1 MSKYYKIKGLK
12 VRVSD
17 HEPNFSM
24 NKFRGVSD
32 IELYIKSADNR
43 LLSVTSQLEC
53 VCDRRN
59 LDINDFQEIVNDF
72 QDGTYDINYFSRK
85 VEEVEEE
92 SNFASLNSL
101 RNLKEQALKS
111 NAEKLQGYTLSRFA
125 KHAEI
130 KALSEKTGVSQS
142 FIKRHFE
149 IR

>member
-24 NKFRGVSD
+24 NKFRGTND

-59 LDINDFQEIVNDF
+59 LDINDFQEVVDDF

-92 SNFASLNSL
+92 EEGNFASLNSL
-101 RNLKEQALKS
+101 RNLKEQAVKS

-125 KHAEI
+125 NHAEI
-130 KALSEKTGVSQS
+130 KALSGKTKA
-142 FIKRHFE
+142 FLKAL
-149 IR
+149 